1 VENISVFFP
10 ITFLTYVYLNPVMR
24 RTNGISLATVVF
36 GVLAVVIAPALV
48 VSASADPAPKQ
59 DESCSDEKFADR
71 DSCPG
76 KSEDSESDK
85 RDDDCV
91 ARNKGQS
98 DEDCTETVNP
108 PND

>member
-1 VENISVFFP
+1 MRMTTI
-10 ITFLTYVYLNPVMR
+10 FLAV
-24 RTNGISLATVVF
+24 
-36 GVLAVVIAPALV
+36 GVAAILAVVIAPTLV
-48 VSASADPAPKQ
+48 ISASADPAPKQ
-59 DESCSDEKFADR
+59 DESCSDEKFSDR

-85 RDDDCV
+85 RDDECI
-91 ARNKGQS
+91 ARNKGQA